1 MATCDMEWISENE
14 MLSTERNVSVH
25 VMRSTCTVQSTYMYM
40 YIPYLYIYM
49 YPTYMYYIYSVSL
62 KFYSHL
68 VTVPGHVV

>member
-1 MATCDMEWISENE
+1 MTTCDMEWISENE
-14 MLSTERNVSVH
+14 MLSTERNMSVH
-25 VMRSTCTVQSTYMYM
+25 VIRSTCTVQSTCMYM

-49 YPTYMYYIYSVSL
+49 YNIYSVSL